1 MINVFIGTAM
11 KVESI
16 IMLSSAMCDGASP
29 IGMWDS
35 AGCRLI
41 PGAYHNTQSCVCN
54 HLTDFALEVVCHC
67 ILSVVL

>member
-1 MINVFIGTAM
+1 MFIETVM

-54 HLTDFALEVVCHC
+54 HLLTLH
-67 ILSVVL
+67 